1 MEGGRSLYDK
11 YSTVSDSG
19 THNFL
24 RLRETVLLRKEARKM
39 FVQANTKISGKYML
53 LSHNSPVILQAVFKT
68 PPFHMSFPGD
78 AVELVEYESSA
89 AGLICS
95 FVERFQDDVEK
106 LESDL
111 LEMSRNDAPCW
122 CC

>member
-1 MEGGRSLYDK
+1 
-11 YSTVSDSG
+11 
-19 THNFL
+19 
-24 RLRETVLLRKEARKM
+24 
-39 FVQANTKISGKYML
+39 
-53 LSHNSPVILQAVFKT
+53 
-68 PPFHMSFPGD
+68 MSFPGD
-78 AVELVEYESSA
+78 AVELVEYESST

>member
-1 MEGGRSLYDK
+1 
-11 YSTVSDSG
+11 
-19 THNFL
+19 
-24 RLRETVLLRKEARKM
+24 M
-39 FVQANTKISGKYML
+39 FYLKKKKNNYIY
-53 LSHNSPVILQAVFKT
+53 IFY
-68 PPFHMSFPGD
+68 FFPGD

-95 FVERFQDDVEK
+95 FIERFQDDVEK

-122 CC
+122 CS